1 MFIYI
6 YIYVCVCVFVCVNI
20 YKFQYENLKKDG
32 KTSTDG
38 FLNKIAIGNA
48 ISTGGFLRKLPVE
61 MLFSLVVLE

>member
-1 MFIYI
+1 MFININI
-6 YIYVCVCVFVCVNI
+6 YMFVCVNI